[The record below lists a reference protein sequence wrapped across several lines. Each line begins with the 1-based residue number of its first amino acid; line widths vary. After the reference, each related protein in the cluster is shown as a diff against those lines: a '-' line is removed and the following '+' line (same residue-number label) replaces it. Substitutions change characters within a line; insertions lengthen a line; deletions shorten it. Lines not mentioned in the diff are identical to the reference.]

1 MFVTAVA
8 DVVDKAG
15 DSLLG
20 VLSLFSLAMPD
31 VKDENDDDDDDDDD
45 DDESNAVAATADMR
59 LSITVR
65 ARRKVFIALLS
76 RL

>member
-1 MFVTAVA
+1 MFVIAVA

-15 DSLLG
+15 GSLLG

-31 VKDENDDDDDDDDD
+31 VKDENDDDDDDD